1 MNGHLSRRRFLGRSA
16 SSIAAFAASNCVSR
30 LSSAQQRSNASAST
44 LAYVGSFT
52 SEDRGARGEGIN
64 VYRIDPVSKD
74 WAHVQL
80 LPDLVNPSFLALD
93 HERRFL
99 YSAHG
104 DMDYATAFAIDSTSG
119 RLTLL
124 NRENTGGTNGVH
136 LAVDPSNRYLVVSNY
151 SSGSMAVFPINADGS
166 LAPRSDLVELP
177 GSPGPH
183 PTQQTSSHP
192 HQNPFDPEG
201 RFMLVPDKGLD
212 RVFVFRLDLENG
224 SLEWA
229 DTPSISTE
237 PGAGPRH
244 AEFHPT
250 LPYAYVLNELDS
262 TVGVYGYDSLNGA
275 LRRIQLL
282 TTLPDDFSGNNT
294 TAEIFAHPSGRFL
307 YCSNRG
313 HDSIAAFEVD
323 QASGLLT
330 AVDWTSS
337 GGERPRFF
345 GLDPS
350 ATHLY
355 ACNELGHN
363 IVTFAIDSET
373 GRLTPTGQVVETG
386 SPVTIVFS

>member
-1 MNGHLSRRRFLGRSA
+1 MSDNLSRRRFLGQSA
-16 SSIAAFAASNCVSR
+16 KSFAAIAASNWVSR
-30 LSSAQQRSNASAST
+30 VSSAQQPDSGAVSAF
-44 LAYVGSFT
+44 AYVGSFT
-52 SEDRGARGEGIN
+52 SEDRGASGEGIN

-74 WAHVQL
+74 WTHVQL
-80 LPDLVNPSFLALD
+80 VSDLVNPSFLALD
-93 HERRFL
+93 LERRFL

-119 RLTLL
+119 QLTLL

-136 LAVDPSNRYLVVSNY
+136 LAVDSSNRYLVVSNY
-151 SSGSMAVFPINADGS
+151 SSGSMAVLPINADGS

-201 RFMLVPDKGLD
+201 RFLLVPDKGLD
-212 RVFVFRLDLENG
+212 RVFVFRLNLENG
-224 SLEWA
+224 LLEWA
-229 DTPSISTE
+229 DTPSVSTE

-262 TVGVYGYDSLNGA
+262 TVGVYEYDSRNGA

-282 TTLPDDFSGNNT
+282 NTLPDDFSGNNT

-313 HDSIAAFEVD
+313 HDSIVAYEID
-323 QASGLLT
+323 QNSGLLS
-330 AVDWTSS
+330 VLDWTPS

-355 ACNELGHN
+355 ACNELGNN
-363 IVTFAIDSET
+363 IVTFAIDSAT
-373 GRLTPTGQVVETG
+373 GSLTPTGQIVETG